1 MVTVLSHKR
10 LTKMTKMIQTI
21 RLHLSYKYWYSIL
34 RKSKLSGYTWVTS
47 TGTQFYEK
55 THCKC
60 FKVQHSCSLQSWLL
74 ASGL

>member
-34 RKSKLSGYTWVTS
+34 RKN
-47 TGTQFYEK
+47 
-55 THCKC
+55 
-60 FKVQHSCSLQSWLL
+60 SLQVL
-74 ASGL
+74 